1 MATLISDN
9 LDDGFVVKG
18 VLLVYLD
25 GITQG
30 PKITMK
36 KTKTKL
42 QNRNDTA
49 ILRGCRRHT
58 TTNREAFSV
67 SLLYRNDAPWDP

>member
-1 MATLISDN
+1 MATLIADN

-36 KTKTKL
+36 KTKTVL
-42 QNRNDTA
+42 QTRNDAA
-49 ILRGCRRHT
+49 ILRGCRRHNT
-58 TTNREAFSV
+58 TKREIFLV
-67 SLLYRNDAPWDP
+67 SLLVRDDVP